1 VRWVFLLLG
10 AITPMFALAQFSGNA
25 ALLSDYRFRGVSLS
39 ADRSAAQLDIAF
51 DFEQGAYSGL
61 FLSNTRFADRAPER
75 AQVLAYGGYAR
86 RLDNGTSIDAGAGYS
101 AFPGVADYNY
111 GEVHVG
117 FSKNDM
123 SARIY
128 YAPNYFGQ
136 RSRTVYS
143 EFNARARLADG
154 LNLLGHAGTL
164 VVADGPAAHG
174 HIHAD
179 ANIALEYSLRALR
192 MRIGRVICDGAAST
206 YPVAERAG
214 HGAWTARISAS
225 F

>member
-1 VRWVFLLLG
+1 MRWVFLLLG

-39 ADRSAAQLDIAF
+39 ADRSAAQVDIGY
-51 DFEQGAYSGL
+51 DYEDGAYSGL
-61 FLSNTRFADRAPER
+61 FLSNARFAERSPER

-86 RLDNGTSIDAGAGYS
+86 RLGNGTSIDAGAGYS
-101 AFPGVADYNY
+101 DFPGVADYNY
-111 GEVHVG
+111 GEIHFG
-117 FSKNDM
+117 FSFNDV
-123 SARIY
+123 SARIH

-136 RSRTVYS
+136 GTRTVYS
-143 EFNARARLADG
+143 ELNARARIADS
-154 LNLLGHAGTL
+154 LSLLGHAGVL

-179 ANIALEYSLRALR
+179 ANIVLEYSLRALR
-192 MRIGRVICDGAAST
+192 MQMGRVICDGAAST
-206 YPVAERAG
+206 YPVAGRAG
-214 HGAWTARISAS
+214 HGDWTARLSAS